1 LDTDKIKI
9 QGATVRVD
17 SVQKVADIEKAEK
30 KKMQEKVAK
39 IIAHDIN
46 CFISRQL
53 IYNLPEQIFTE
64 NKVMAIEHADFEG
77 IERLAFVL
85 GGEITSTFDDPKRVK
100 LGTCKLIEETQ
111 IGEDQVIRFS
121 GCGQGE
127 ACTIV
132 IRAASE
138 HILDEAERSL
148 HDVLCVLIQTINSCK
163 IVYGGGWS
171 EILMAK
177 HVDDVVQRTAGKEAM
192 AIESFARAL
201 RMIPAIIADNA
212 GFDSIEL
219 VSQIRVS
226 HSEEKTSKAGID
238 IENGTVGDMEKL
250 QVIESLRAKMM
261 VLVSAHEAAE
271 MILRVDE
278 IIKTAPRK
286 RRAKGHGH

>member
-1 LDTDKIKI
+1 
-9 QGATVRVD
+9 
-17 SVQKVADIEKAEK
+17 
-30 KKMQEKVAK
+30 
-39 IIAHDIN
+39 
-46 CFISRQL
+46 
-53 IYNLPEQIFTE
+53 
-64 NKVMAIEHADFEG
+64 MAIEHADFEG

-100 LGTCKLIEETQ
+100 LGVCKLIEETQ

-148 HDVLCVLIQTINSCK
+148 HDALCVLMQTIHSTQ

-171 EILMAK
+171 EMLMA
-177 HVDDVVQRTAGKEAM
+177 HAVDLEAQRTAGKESM
-192 AIESFARAL
+192 AIESFSRAL
-201 RMIPAIIADNA
+201 RTLPSIIADNA

-219 VSQIRVS
+219 ISQLRAA
-226 HSEEKTSKAGID
+226 HLEEKTKAGID
-238 IENGTVGDMEKL
+238 IENGIVGDMEKL
-250 QVIESLRAKMM
+250 RVTESLRAKMM

-278 IIKTAPRK
+278 IIKAAPRK
-286 RRAKGHGH
+286 RKAKGHGH